1 MLENKIADCLLVIKK
16 VVVRC
21 QRWSPKPVKYKLKK
35 YKIDAK
41 HASGHLR
48 FHRDQV

>member
-21 QRWSPKPVKYKLKK
+21 QRWSPKPVKYKLK

-41 HASGHLR
+41 HTSGHQA